1 MIDGLTTSEVATCDV
16 ASMVDDD
23 RPRLP
28 SGSVARELFDQ
39 PWKFDFF
46 QAVLVLQE
54 LASGESTDSR
64 DDSSTSQ
71 ASSMTEETSVS
82 RQSSVRQDN
91 KPSGPIGGFVQ
102 PAQECLQFTVPSSQA
117 FPGSSIQAVT
127 WDAQQRRPRVSINFM
142 GLTGPSGTLPR
153 SYTSRLQQIEL
164 VARHRE
170 RHALRDWL
178 DNFNHRFVS
187 LFFDAWAKY
196 RFPIGIRRQ
205 AIRSRS
211 RKPTPT
217 LIHVA
222 LSSIGGLGLRDVG
235 GSDTSHEP
243 SGDAVKRDEL
253 LGLAGLLAQ
262 RPMNVSN
269 LQSAAFTLLGSSRVC
284 SPVRGS
290 WLDLEES
297 SQTKLGRDN
306 SKLGRDA
313 FLGERIRTRQQKIR
327 IEVGPLCKEEFSRFL
342 PPAKQTPVRA
352 TSDCANWSERVS
364 VPTWSL
370 ISSRS

>member
-1 MIDGLTTSEVATCDV
+1 
-16 ASMVDDD
+16 
-23 RPRLP
+23 
-28 SGSVARELFDQ
+28 
-39 PWKFDFF
+39 
-46 QAVLVLQE
+46 
-54 LASGESTDSR
+54 
-64 DDSSTSQ
+64 DSSTSQ
-71 ASSMTEETSVS
+71 ASSMTEEASVS
-82 RQSSVRQDN
+82 KQSSVRQDN

-269 LQSAAFTLLGSSRVC
+269 LQSALSRCLGVPVC
-284 SPVRGS
+284 VRQFEGS

-342 PPAKQTPVRA
+342 PPSEANAGEGYQRLCELVRTCVGADLEFDIQPILKIETSWDLQLSAKESVSRLGIDSWLGSPRQTLIAADAVFSGVRQA
-352 TSDCANWSERVS
+352 TAN
-364 VPTWSL
+364 
-370 ISSRS
+370 RSGSC